1 MGDKRLMGIEI
12 GFAGWQKM
20 EGFYPPRTRSSEMLP
35 IYAEQF
41 DTVEVRSTFQGIP
54 GAARVSEWV
63 EAVPDGF
70 RFHIVAFGGLTLH
83 QIRPGQSE
91 NLRKSWMDVAVSPPD
106 DIFAEFINA
115 IVPLI
120 DAKKLGVVTLQF
132 PPWFESS
139 MDSIAYLARC
149 RDLMQDIPLGVELR
163 NSSWFTPNSRLD
175 HTLDRL
181 IDYEMSL
188 VVADIVT
195 ENGSTL
201 NIPKEITSEIGL
213 IRLHGRLA
221 EYWKRIEANAALTAD
236 YQYTEN
242 ELWEIAGIIGRL
254 KEYADNI
261 DVIFG
266 VHASENAINGARRL
280 IEITDAEAYP
290 EGLK

>member
-106 DIFAEFINA
+106 DIFAVPITMTSAPSIPAIFAAAATFPSNA
-115 IVPLI
+115 CS
-120 DAKKLGVVTLQF
+120 KSGF
-132 PPWFESS
+132 PFK
-139 MDSIAYLARC
+139 A
-149 RDLMQDIPLGVELR
+149 
-163 NSSWFTPNSRLD
+163 
-175 HTLDRL
+175 
-181 IDYEMSL
+181 
-188 VVADIVT
+188 
-195 ENGSTL
+195 
-201 NIPKEITSEIGL
+201 
-213 IRLHGRLA
+213 
-221 EYWKRIEANAALTAD
+221 
-236 YQYTEN
+236 
-242 ELWEIAGIIGRL
+242 
-254 KEYADNI
+254 
-261 DVIFG
+261 
-266 VHASENAINGARRL
+266 
-280 IEITDAEAYP
+280 
-290 EGLK
+290 